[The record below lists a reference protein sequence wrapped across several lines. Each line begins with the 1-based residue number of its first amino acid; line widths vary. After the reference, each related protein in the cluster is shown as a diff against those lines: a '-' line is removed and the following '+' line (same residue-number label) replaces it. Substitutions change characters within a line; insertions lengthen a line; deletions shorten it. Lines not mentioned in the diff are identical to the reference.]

1 MSKPVFFNGAM
12 LTEWL
17 QFHKGKQLKKG
28 KKDGKI
34 IGYTVKLIM
43 NYGDCLIMD
52 VDADYCL
59 GFIDYLLNEYKTAQ
73 GKPLARVTAR
83 NYFRC
88 LDTALNAAVRN
99 NVISINPCKS
109 IHHSDKIKVP
119 ETPRQF
125 LSIEEIRQL
134 IAHPCKRENVKE
146 AYLFSCFC
154 GLRISDILS
163 LKWHEVEEIGSTIYI
178 NKVLHKTGVA
188 LCLPL
193 SKEALRWFPGKRG
206 GENEYV
212 FNLPCPNHINKI
224 LKEWAKS
231 AGVRKHIT
239 FHTARHT
246 FATMMLTLGVDLY
259 TTSKLLGHTNIQ
271 TTQIYARIINKKK
284 EEAVNVVVGLF

>member
-1 MSKPVFFNGAM
+1 MSKSTHFNGVM

-17 QFHKGKQLKKG
+17 QFYRTKQLKKG

-34 IGYTVKLIM
+34 IGYTVKLIT
-43 NYGDCLIMD
+43 NYGDCPV
-52 VDADYCL
+52 VDIDTDYCL
-59 GFIDYLLNEYKTAQ
+59 GFIDYLLNEYRTRQ

-99 NVISINPCKS
+99 SAIAINPCKN

-125 LSIEEIRQL
+125 LSIEEIRKL
-134 IAHPCKRENVKE
+134 IAFPCRREDVKE

-163 LKWHEVEEIGSTIYI
+163 LKWQEVEENDSVMYI
-178 NKVLHKTGVA
+178 NKFLHKTGVA

-193 SKEALRWFPGKRG
+193 SKEALRWFPDKRG
-206 GENEYV
+206 EEDEIV

-224 LKEWAKS
+224 LKEWANN
-231 AGVRKHIT
+231 AGVKKHIT

-284 EEAVNVVVGLF
+284 EEAVNVVEGLF